1 MRLTEIAS
9 RHSRPQLPPKQDM
22 QMEGGQGDFG
32 HEHAREKRMEKE
44 KETAMATHISMHI
57 ISAWRRV

>member
-1 MRLTEIAS
+1 
-9 RHSRPQLPPKQDM
+9 M